1 MTIVDQIRDEKLQYH
16 VNKKAAEISVLS
28 SDKIDKCEY
37 LTCEKILTSNQ
48 KQIVEQ
54 AKLTY
59 SCLEKLFEKQI
70 KAIKAQGKKKQ
81 IKATQN

>member
-54 AKLTY
+54 AKFTY

-70 KAIKAQGKKKQ
+70 KAIKAQGKKNK
-81 IKATQN
+81 